1 MIGEIIGPKEFNVG
15 RGYERTFHMLVSSHN
30 WDDCI
35 PFITFG
41 KDFFLRMILPSFD
54 IVSLPSGTI
63 YSDGRE
69 YSVKNWDFG

>member
-1 MIGEIIGPKEFNVG
+1 MIGEIIGPKEFNVE

-41 KDFFLRMILPSFD
+41 KDWGFLCCFKD
-54 IVSLPSGTI
+54 
-63 YSDGRE
+63 
-69 YSVKNWDFG
+69 DFTKF

>member
-41 KDFFLRMILPSFD
+41 KDFFVVVLRMISPSFNK
-54 IVSLPSGTI
+54 IASLPLGTI
-63 YSDGRE
+63 HNE
-69 YSVKNWDFG
+69 

>member
-1 MIGEIIGPKEFNVG
+1 MIGEIIGPKEFNVE

-41 KDFFLRMILPSFD
+41 EDIFCFKD
-54 IVSLPSGTI
+54 
-63 YSDGRE
+63 
-69 YSVKNWDFG
+69 DFTKF